1 MYLLVS
7 RLSVLLA
14 SYGETIVLYV
24 LLWAALLTGNV
35 GFAISQ
41 IQDVYADLELN
52 DSSNRHMKKIIYFKQ
67 RWWQNLLVGFAA
79 VWLGFVY
86 VILHFLVVYSSDFQF
101 MKDNSC
107 YALTQNTGFL

>member
-41 IQDVYADLELN
+41 IQDVYAYLELN

-86 VILHFLVVYSSDFQF
+86 VVYSSDFQF
-101 MKDNSC
+101 MKDNSSC